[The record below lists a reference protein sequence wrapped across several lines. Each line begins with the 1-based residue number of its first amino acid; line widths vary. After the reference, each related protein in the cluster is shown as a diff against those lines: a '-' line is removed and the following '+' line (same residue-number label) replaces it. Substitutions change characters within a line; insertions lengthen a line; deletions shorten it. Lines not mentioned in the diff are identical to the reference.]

1 MKKPKLV
8 KHEYR
13 RANPKHKTAR
23 RTKAGPRGQLATPRR
38 KAPGSRIRDNKLT
51 RNDTASQTKTNRARI
66 AKRASNP
73 SVKLKRTIVKS
84 SKKTSGKV
92 IPKRKAVAKRA
103 AVVKRILPTK
113 FKKVAPKKKLIVK
126 TIPKKP
132 IVKAIPKKPIVKT
145 IPKKPIVKAIPK
157 KPKKKSVTKPKSII
171 PAKGIEARLAA
182 LEEQASIS
190 RKREKELED
199 KLAQAEAKLKKSEE
213 LRTIASK
220 RIEQAEIAL
229 DKTKAP
235 AKLKLKLE
243 EMLGPDVELEQII
256 GIPMRSKDEWREY
269 VRELGASKPDMIAA
283 IDALREGGTALTPEI
298 ENTLMELAYEYDQSP
313 TEVFTIFISG

>member
-84 SKKTSGKV
+84 SKKTSGKA

-113 FKKVAPKKKLIVK
+113 FKKVAPKKK
-126 TIPKKP
+126 P
-132 IVKAIPKKPIVKT
+132 IAKVIPKKPIVKT
-145 IPKKPIVKAIPK
+145 IPK

-256 GIPMRSKDEWREY
+256 GISMRSKDEWREY

>member
-92 IPKRKAVAKRA
+92 IPKRKAAAKRA

-113 FKKVAPKKKLIVK
+113 FKKVAPKKKL
-126 TIPKKP
+126 
-132 IVKAIPKKPIVKT
+132 IVKT